1 MERRMIE
8 TTFTEEDKGIEGSLR
23 PQKLDDYIG
32 QKKIRESIAISIE
45 ADLHPCGKAPKRT
58 PGPCPALW
66 PARTRQDD
74 AVGDH
79 CQ

>member
-32 QKKIRESIAISIE
+32 QKKIRDSIAISIE
-45 ADLHPCGKAPKRT
+45 AAK
-58 PGPCPALW
+58 
-66 PARTRQDD
+66 
-74 AVGDH
+74 
-79 CQ
+79 